1 MSADEVALRA
11 ERLRVLYVVNG
22 AEAELDA
29 REAPLPA
36 LSEREQRLM
45 MEATE
50 EDLAL
55 AAEVI
60 GAARW
65 QRRVQWYALEILL
78 GYLQPGERPW
88 EAFERLENE
97 ERRYF
102 LKLLAASGWWKPAPD
117 ATL

>member
-11 ERLRVLYVVNG
+11 ERLRLLYAVNG
-22 AEAELDA
+22 AEAELDV
-29 REAPLPA
+29 REAPLPD
-36 LSEREQRLM
+36 LSEHEQRLM
-45 MEATE
+45 MESTE
-50 EDLAL
+50 DDLAL

-65 QRRVQWYALEILL
+65 QRRVQWYALEQLV

-88 EAFERLENE
+88 EAYERLANE

-117 ATL
+117 AHL